1 MDEYKEDIGYLFI
14 LLGVVGFIILF
25 FLISYYDLVKFK
37 KCYDNNFNLNY
48 CEKYKSY

>member
-1 MDEYKEDIGYLFI
+1 MDEYNENLGVLFI
-14 LLGVVGFIILF
+14 LLIIFSIIILF
-25 FLISYYDLVKFK
+25 FLISYFDLVRFK